1 MRVGFFR
8 RIYKI
13 CWKSEELSGKKPGKN
28 DRIVTEGKVHFPAVK
43 TVEAEVVRDPRA
55 LVRRP
60 RSEIG
65 KKSPPADAGG
75 LLGFS
80 CRRGRGR

>member
-28 DRIVTEGKVHFPAVK
+28 DRIVTEGEVHFPAVK
-43 TVEAEVVRDPRA
+43 TETGGDVRDVRA
-55 LVRRP
+55 LVR
-60 RSEIG
+60 
-65 KKSPPADAGG
+65 
-75 LLGFS
+75 
-80 CRRGRGR
+80 

>member
-28 DRIVTEGKVHFPAVK
+28 DRIVTKQWVHFPAVK
-43 TVEAEVVRDPRA
+43 TAKGDFCGRMCER
-55 LVRRP
+55 
-60 RSEIG
+60 I
-65 KKSPPADAGG
+65 
-75 LLGFS
+75 
-80 CRRGRGR
+80 RGR